1 VAWATA
7 ARLPSGYIPVAVV
20 LRTPATMAGMT
31 RSATSIHPGRLRRRL
46 TIAFVLVG
54 GLSAG
59 ALALGSYIVVRHAR
73 LDDSTSRAL
82 QDSRLNTII
91 AGGTLRGRPGDV
103 GRLEARLST
112 RGTFAT
118 VIGSDGHVPA
128 GRLPVP
134 ADLRRLANSGQVA
147 YERQTI
153 AGVPY
158 LTVAE
163 PVPGRHTQLYFFY
176 DESQVWADLD
186 QLRNI
191 LVAGWLVLVAL
202 SGLVGAL
209 LARRT
214 LQPVAGASAAARS
227 LAEGLL
233 DTRLPATGSDEFGAW
248 AASFNQMADALQ
260 TKITALTDAQARE
273 RRFTADV
280 AHELRTPLTA
290 LVNEAALLQ
299 RHGDGLP
306 PEAAHLTHLLVADVS
321 RLRRLI
327 DDLMEIS
334 RLDAGVEAVRMEE
347 VDLAALIEGVVRSRG
362 WEPRVDVTG
371 ERPMVGTDRRRVE
384 RIVANLVGNAV
395 EHGGGRA
402 QVHVDGDAAETVIE
416 VGDDGPGIA
425 PEFAPRLFERFSKA
439 DPART
444 AAGSGLGLA
453 IAYENATL
461 LGGSISVESGSGSGA
476 TFILRLPRETS

>member
-1 VAWATA
+1 MVA
-7 ARLPSGYIPVAVV
+7 
-20 LRTPATMAGMT
+20 MT
-31 RSATSIHPGRLRRRL
+31 TRATSIRPGRLRRRL

-59 ALALGSYIVVRHAR
+59 ALALGSYLVVRHAR
-73 LDDSTSRAL
+73 LDDSSGRAL
-82 QDSRLNTII
+82 QDSGLNALI
-91 AGGTLRGRPGDV
+91 ARATLHGRPGDV
-103 GRLEARLST
+103 GRLEARLAT

-118 VIGSDGHVPA
+118 VIGTDGHVPA

-134 ADLRRLANSGQVA
+134 ADLRRLANSGHVS

-163 PVPGRHTQLYFFY
+163 PLPGRFTQLYFFY

-191 LVAGWLVLVAL
+191 LVAGWLLVVML
-202 SGLVGAL
+202 SGLTGAL
-209 LARRT
+209 LARHM
-214 LQPVAGASAAARS
+214 LQPVASASAAARS

-299 RHGDGLP
+299 RHAAGLP
-306 PEAAHLTHLLVADVS
+306 PEAAHLTGLLVADVT

-334 RLDAGVEAVRMEE
+334 RLDAGVEAVRMEQ
-347 VDLAALIEGVVRSRG
+347 VDLAALIEGVVRTRG
-362 WEPRVDVTG
+362 WEPTVEVRG
-371 ERPMVGTDRRRVE
+371 ERPMVATDRRRVE

-402 QVHVDGDAAETVIE
+402 AVRIDGDGAETVIE
-416 VGDDGPGIA
+416 VGDDGPGIT
-425 PEFAPRLFERFSKA
+425 PEFAPRLFDRFSKA

-453 IAYENATL
+453 IAHENATL
-461 LGGSISVESGSGSGA
+461 LGGSIAVESRPGAGA
-476 TFILRLPRETS
+476 TFTLRLPKETR

>member
-1 VAWATA
+1 MPTA
-7 ARLPSGYIPVAVV
+7 
-20 LRTPATMAGMT
+20 PA
-31 RSATSIHPGRLRRRL
+31 SIRPGRLRRRL

-59 ALALGSYIVVRHAR
+59 ALALGSYFVVRHAR
-73 LDDSTSRAL
+73 LDDSQSRAL
-82 QDSRLNTII
+82 EQSRLNLLI
-91 AGGTLRGRPGDV
+91 AAVTLHNHPGDIS
-103 GRLEARLST
+103 RLVARYAS
-112 RGTFAT
+112 RGTFST
-118 VIGSDGHVPA
+118 VIGQNGRIPA

-134 ADLRRLANSGQVA
+134 ADLRRLAGAGEVA

-163 PVPGRHTQLYFFY
+163 PLPSQHTQLYYFY

-191 LVAGWLVLVAL
+191 LVGGWLVLVAL

-233 DTRLPATGSDEFGAW
+233 DTRLPASGADEFGEW
-248 AASFNQMADALQ
+248 AASFNHMADALEA
-260 TKITALTDAQARE
+260 KITALTDAQARE

-290 LVNEAALLQ
+290 LVNEAALLESHAD
-299 RHGDGLP
+299 RLP
-306 PEAAHLTHLLVADVS
+306 ADDARLTRLLVRDVS
-321 RLRRLI
+321 RLRHLTE
-327 DDLMEIS
+327 DLMEIS
-334 RLDAGVEAVRMEE
+334 RLDAGAEAVRVEQ
-347 VDLAALIEGVVRSRG
+347 VDLRPFIESVVRSRG
-362 WEPRVDVTG
+362 WDGAVELTG
-371 ERPMVGTDRRRVE
+371 DGHSIGTDRRRVE

-395 EHGGGRA
+395 EHGGGHARV
-402 QVHVDGDAAETVIE
+402 QVDGDGSETVIE
-416 VGDDGPGIA
+416 VADDGPGIA
-425 PEFAPRLFERFSKA
+425 PDFAPRLFDRFSKA
-439 DPART
+439 DAART
-444 AAGSGLGLA
+444 GAGSGLGLA
-453 IAYENATL
+453 IARENAAL
-461 LGGSISVESGSGSGA
+461 LGGSIAVESRDGSGA
-476 TFILRLPRETS
+476 TFTLRLPTNTIARHEETS

>member
-1 VAWATA
+1 MPTA
-7 ARLPSGYIPVAVV
+7 
-20 LRTPATMAGMT
+20 PAPI
-31 RSATSIHPGRLRRRL
+31 RPGRLRRRL
-46 TIAFVLVG
+46 TIAFLLVG

-59 ALALGSYIVVRHAR
+59 ALALGSYFVVRHAR
-73 LDDSTSRAL
+73 LDDSQSRAL
-82 QDSRLNTII
+82 EQSRLNTLV
-91 AGGTLRGRPGDV
+91 AAVTLRGRSGDIS
-103 GRLEARLST
+103 RLESRFAT

-118 VIGSDGHVPA
+118 VIGQGGRIPA

-134 ADLRRLANSGQVA
+134 ADLRRLAAAGDVA

-163 PVPGRHTQLYFFY
+163 PVASGHTQLYFFF

-191 LVAGWLVLVAL
+191 LVGGWLVLVVL

-233 DTRLPATGSDEFGAW
+233 DTRLPASGSDEFGEW
-248 AASFNQMADALQ
+248 AASFNHMADALEG
-260 TKITALTDAQARE
+260 KITALTEAQARE

-290 LVNEAALLQ
+290 LVNEAALLESHAD
-299 RHGDGLP
+299 RLP
-306 PEAAHLTHLLVADVS
+306 AEDAQLTRLLVRDVS
-321 RLRRLI
+321 RLRHLTE
-327 DDLMEIS
+327 DLMEIS
-334 RLDAGVEAVRMEE
+334 RLEAGVEAVRVEP
-347 VDLAALIEGVVRSRG
+347 VDLRPLIESIVHSRG
-362 WEPRVDVTG
+362 WDGSVAISGDG
-371 ERPMVGTDRRRVE
+371 GSVGSDRRRIE

-395 EHGGGRA
+395 EHGGGSAR
-402 QVHVDGDAAETVIE
+402 VRIGVDAGDAVIE
-416 VGDDGPGIA
+416 VADDGPGIA

-439 DPART
+439 DAART
-444 AAGSGLGLA
+444 GAGSGLGLA
-453 IAYENATL
+453 IARENAVL
-461 LGGSISVESGSGSGA
+461 LGGSIAVASPSGRGA
-476 TFILRLPRETS
+476 TFTVALPALIALPEETP

>member
-1 VAWATA
+1 MAS
-7 ARLPSGYIPVAVV
+7 R
-20 LRTPATMAGMT
+20 PAPIG
-31 RSATSIHPGRLRRRL
+31 PGRLRRRL
-46 TIAFVLVG
+46 AIAFVLVG

-59 ALALGSYIVVRHAR
+59 ALALGSYVVVRRAR
-73 LDDSTSRAL
+73 LDDSTQRAL
-82 QDSRLNTII
+82 AESRLNAFI
-91 AGGTLRGRPGDV
+91 ALRTLRGHPGDV
-103 GRLEARLST
+103 GRLTSRYAT
-112 RGTFAT
+112 QGTFAT
-118 VIGSDGHVPA
+118 VIGHGGRVPR

-134 ADLRRLANSGQVA
+134 ADLRRLAAHGQIA

-163 PVPGRHTQLYFFY
+163 PIPGRGTQLYFFY
-176 DESQVWADLD
+176 DERQLWADLD

-191 LVAGWLVLVAL
+191 LVSGWLVLVVL
-202 SGLVGAL
+202 SGLVGML

-233 DTRLPATGSDEFGAW
+233 DTRLPAQGEDEFGAW
-248 AASFNQMADALQ
+248 AASFNYMADALQ
-260 TKITALTDAQARE
+260 AKITALTEAEARE

-299 RHGDGLP
+299 RHVAEMPADAAQLTGL
-306 PEAAHLTHLLVADVS
+306 LTQDVS

-334 RLDAGVEAVRMEE
+334 RIDAGVERLRVEP
-347 VDLAALIEGVVRSRG
+347 VDLAVLVRGIVHSRG
-362 WEPRVDVTG
+362 WEPQVDVAGTG
-371 ERPMVGTDRRRVE
+371 PVVTTDTRRLE
-384 RIVANLVGNAV
+384 RIVANLIGNAV
-395 EHGGGRA
+395 EHGGGNA
-402 QVHVDGDAAETVIE
+402 HVRLNGNGDGAVIE
-416 VGDDGPGIA
+416 VGDDGPGIP
-425 PEFAPRLFERFSKA
+425 PEFLPRLFERFSKA
-439 DPART
+439 DPSRT

-453 IAYENATL
+453 IAHENAAL
-461 LGGSISVESGSGSGA
+461 LGGSITVASAAGHGA
-476 TFILRLPRETS
+476 TFTLHLPSIPPHSKEPS

>member
-1 VAWATA
+1 MVGMA
-7 ARLPSGYIPVAVV
+7 
-20 LRTPATMAGMT
+20 TPATPIRT
-31 RSATSIHPGRLRRRL
+31 GRLRRRL
-46 TIAFVLVG
+46 TIAFVMVG

-59 ALALGSYIVVRHAR
+59 ALALGSYLVVRHDR
-73 LDDSTSRAL
+73 LDESASRAL
-82 QDSRLNTII
+82 QDSRLNTLI
-91 AGGTLRGRPGDV
+91 ARATLHGRQGDI
-103 GRLEARLST
+103 GRLEARFAT

-118 VIGSDGHVPA
+118 VIGTDGRVPP

-134 ADLRRLANSGQVA
+134 ADLRRLANAGQVA
-147 YERQTI
+147 YERRTI

-158 LTVAE
+158 LIVAE
-163 PVPGRHTQLYFFY
+163 PLPAHGTQLYYFY
-176 DESQVWADLD
+176 DETQVWADLD

-202 SGLVGAL
+202 SGLVGAV

-248 AASFNQMADALQ
+248 AASFNHMADALQ
-260 TKITALTDAQARE
+260 AKITALTDAQARE

-299 RHGDGLP
+299 RHGEELP
-306 PEAAHLTHLLVADVS
+306 PEVARLTDLLVQDVS

-334 RLDAGVEAVRMEE
+334 RLDAGVEAVRVEQ
-347 VDLAALIEGVVRSRG
+347 VDLAALIEGIVRSRG
-362 WEPRVDVTG
+362 WQPRVDVTG
-371 ERPMVGTDRRRVE
+371 DRPMVGTDRRRVE

-402 QVHVDGDAAETVIE
+402 AVRVNGDGSETVIAIA
-416 VGDDGPGIA
+416 DHGPGI
-425 PEFAPRLFERFSKA
+425 PSDFAPRLFDRFSKA
-439 DPART
+439 DPSRT

-453 IAYENATL
+453 IAHENATL
-461 LGGSISVESGSGSGA
+461 LGGSIAVESTPGDGA
-476 TFILRLPRETS
+476 TFTLRLPKETA

>member
-1 VAWATA
+1 VT
-7 ARLPSGYIPVAVV
+7 
-20 LRTPATMAGMT
+20 T
-31 RSATSIHPGRLRRRL
+31 RATSIRPGRLRRRL

-59 ALALGSYIVVRHAR
+59 ALALGSYLVVRHAR
-73 LDDSTSRAL
+73 LDDSSSRAL
-82 QDSRLNTII
+82 QDSRLNMLI
-91 AGGTLRGRPGDV
+91 ARATLHGRPGDV
-103 GRLEARLST
+103 GRLEARLAT

-118 VIGSDGHVPA
+118 VIGTDGRVPA

-134 ADLRRLANSGQVA
+134 ADLRRLANSGQEA

-163 PVPGRHTQLYFFY
+163 PLPGRFTQLYFFY

-191 LVAGWLVLVAL
+191 LVAGWLVLVVLA
-202 SGLVGAL
+202 GLTGAL
-209 LARRT
+209 LARRM
-214 LQPVAGASAAARS
+214 LQPVASASAAARS

-299 RHGDGLP
+299 RQAAALP
-306 PEAAHLTHLLVADVS
+306 PEAAHLTGLLVADVS

-334 RLDAGVEAVRMEE
+334 RLDAGVEAVRVEQ
-347 VDLAALIEGVVRSRG
+347 VDLAALIKGVVRSRG
-362 WEPRVDVTG
+362 WEPTVEVTG
-371 ERPMVGTDRRRVE
+371 ERPMVGTDRRRLE
-384 RIVANLVGNAV
+384 RIIANLVGNAV

-402 QVHVDGDAAETVIE
+402 SVRIDGDGTETVID
-416 VGDDGPGIA
+416 VRDDGPGIA
-425 PEFAPRLFERFSKA
+425 PEFAPRLFDRFSKA
-439 DPART
+439 DTARA

-453 IAYENATL
+453 IAHENATL
-461 LGGSISVESGSGSGA
+461 LGGSIAVESRPGAGA
-476 TFILRLPRETS
+476 TFTLRLPKETA

>member
-1 VAWATA
+1 M
-7 ARLPSGYIPVAVV
+7 AV
-20 LRTPATMAGMT
+20 MT
-31 RSATSIHPGRLRRRL
+31 TRATSIRPGRLRRRL

-59 ALALGSYIVVRHAR
+59 ALALGSYLVVRHAR
-73 LDDSTSRAL
+73 LDDSSSRAL
-82 QDSRLNTII
+82 QDSRLNALI
-91 AGGTLRGRPGDV
+91 ARATLHGRPGDV
-103 GRLEARLST
+103 GRLGARLAT

-118 VIGSDGHVPA
+118 VIGTDGHVPA

-134 ADLRRLANSGQVA
+134 ADLRRLANSGQVS

-163 PVPGRHTQLYFFY
+163 PLPGRFTQLYFFY

-191 LVAGWLVLVAL
+191 LVAGWLVLVVLA
-202 SGLVGAL
+202 GLTGAL
-209 LARRT
+209 LARRM
-214 LQPVAGASAAARS
+214 LQPVASASAAARS

-248 AASFNQMADALQ
+248 AASFNHMADALQ
-260 TKITALTDAQARE
+260 AKITALTDAQARE

-299 RHGDGLP
+299 RHAAGLP
-306 PEAAHLTHLLVADVS
+306 PEAAHLTGLLVADVT

-334 RLDAGVEAVRMEE
+334 RLDAGVEAVRVEQ
-347 VDLAALIEGVVRSRG
+347 VDLAALIKGVIRSRG
-362 WEPRVDVTG
+362 WEPTVEVRG

-402 QVHVDGDAAETVIE
+402 SVRIAGDGAETVIE
-416 VGDDGPGIA
+416 VGDDGPGIT
-425 PEFAPRLFERFSKA
+425 PEFAPLLFDRFSKA

-453 IAYENATL
+453 IAHENATL
-461 LGGSISVESGSGSGA
+461 LGGSIAVESRPGAGA
-476 TFILRLPRETS
+476 TFTLRLPKETP